1 MKVGPYY
8 SAEEPGKETPHVY
21 HTHDDCQSGRDILK
35 KVNGK
40 PGGYR
45 LCKHCKAKG

>member
-1 MKVGPYY
+1 MKAGPYY
-8 SAEEPGKETPHVY
+8 SAEESGKETGVH

-35 KVNGK
+35 KEIGK

-45 LCKHCKAKG
+45 LCKAKG